1 MRIKLRFCSHFLPG
15 RDAAGARTPHPL
27 GVSCVSCQATGSNE
41 CEPVHPVR
49 TYQAFPGSTAAPRSI
64 RSSSS
69 GNSSCSPSSPSSPSS
84 STFAFSSSSA
94 CLCSSLQAVQRSGC
108 VSGVSFAVFEDSCM
122 FVDRRTVRTIG
133 QLKAALLADLAEGR
147 FPKTPPCLLALSACE
162 DNRNV
167 DACCFGA
174 GSRAAEAALG
184 KPVELMLRLE
194 NFLLPDN
201 QPIDLLEKNDVVT
214 VCLYTPVPAQTAE
227 SPGLLR
233 RSAEAERHSL
243 LPATAAGARK
253 RERSSAPDPRSSG
266 RRTPNHVKKGCKA
279 PRAGDVVN
287 EGSSEEE
294 SSEEESSE
302 EESSAEESSEESEE
316 EVPRKPL
323 QKIGKPQHMP
333 STPGRPSK
341 AAAREAGG
349 RGPASGVCPPGPKR
363 AAAAALCSDESST
376 SSSSSS
382 DEEAPGSEAPTSCW
396 KRAPLPPAE
405 KRQLNTAPQVLHA
418 PKKTRGD
425 GGSRKPATPF
435 PAGQARQTSSQASG
449 TAAGSAG
456 RRGMNSEGKQKRK
469 AEVSS
474 SDSDDSTEAPR
485 VGKELRSPNVARMP
499 AVVAKAFGLAA
510 GRVSG
515 VRQPGAGEAVA
526 SADARQDSRCMQPRN
541 GGRSPRH
548 PQQIDVEVHPALAS
562 PQTQETPMEAAEEAG
577 KPEETEETGGS
588 WAAPPAPEALIAW
601 PSASLEKVEINQWLQ
616 VRFLT
621 LQGFMPTLSSERLV
635 RVEEKD
641 LATGR
646 VRLWEQRGP
655 NDRPPASGGHTP
667 QAGRRGT
674 GSWRDWSSLTEIK
687 TTGEA
692 VRADAAGLDN
702 SQTASAR
709 AASLGSVSQLETDGE
724 KGGGSG
730 AAFKYQP
737 KRLLALQQQTVPE
750 GGSGKPLPSESPLR
764 FTTQTTPPEKESH
777 SNSSPSSSPA
787 STAASSSSSPSSAG
801 SPSSSAL
808 VLSASAGVETG
819 TALKE
824 SSSHRSEKTRETA
837 WEAFLLSG
845 LEVVVSE
852 DGSDLLVR
860 HFAAAGAF
868 HLPLPRDLLHACKR
882 HLQKPR
888 ATSRG
893 KKALQGATR
902 SPTASVSVG
911 DGEGENARSG
921 DVLLHLV
928 SPRTSS
934 TTAADCDGQAA
945 ETVDAREGAA
955 GEEKARQGDFGGD
968 EKRDELHELVVDLDA
983 VDACVKTSALKI
995 LREKLEQSRKA
1006 LRRQLDFYFSPNNW
1020 SKDTHLR
1027 SVVQP
1032 LPAEVAKV
1040 VQQKKLNT
1048 TRKTP
1053 SDASSI
1059 ADSSSDSSASPAD
1072 VLVGVPLREV
1082 AAFPRVQALTADEEF
1097 IAECMRCGGGLQ
1109 FVHAEKD
1116 ASGDWWLI
1124 RTAKAK
1130 ASDAAANAGKEKKG
1144 NTEPRRSRRGGR
1156 WGGLSGVVARP

>member
-15 RDAAGARTPHPL
+15 REAAGAHAPHPL
-27 GVSCVSCQATGSNE
+27 GLVCASCQGTGSNE
-41 CEPVHPVR
+41 CEPVHAGDAC
-49 TYQAFPGSTAAPRSI
+49 QAPPGSSTAPRSI

-69 GNSSCSPSSPSSPSS
+69 GNSSSSPSS
-84 STFAFSSSSA
+84 TFASSSSSA
-94 CLCSSLQAVQRSGC
+94 CLCSSLQALQRSGC
-108 VSGVSFAVFEDSCM
+108 VSGISFAVFEDSCV
-122 FVDRRTVRTIG
+122 FVDRRSVRTIG
-133 QLKAALLADLAEGR
+133 QLKAALLADLAQGR
-147 FPKTPPCLLALSACE
+147 FPKTPSCLLALSACE
-162 DNRNV
+162 DSRNV
-167 DACCFGA
+167 NASCFA
-174 GSRAAEAALG
+174 ASSRAAEVALG
-184 KPVELMLRLE
+184 KPVDLMLRLE

-201 QPIDLLEKNDVVT
+201 QPIDLLDKDDVVT

-233 RSAEAERHSL
+233 GSAEAQRHSL

-266 RRTPNHVKKGCKA
+266 GRPANHVKKGCKA
-279 PRAGDVVN
+279 LSAGDALD
-287 EGSSEEE
+287 EKSSEEE
-294 SSEEESSE
+294 SSEEDSSE
-302 EESSAEESSEESEE
+302 EESSEEESSEESEE

-323 QKIGKPQHMP
+323 QRRGKLQRMP
-333 STPGRPSK
+333 LTPGRPSK
-341 AAAREAGG
+341 AAARETSG
-349 RGPASGVCPPGPKR
+349 RGPASGVCTPGPKR
-363 AAAAALCSDESST
+363 AAVAALSSDESST

-382 DEEAPGSEAPTSCW
+382 DEEAPGSAAPTSCW
-396 KRAPLPPAE
+396 KRDPLSPAE
-405 KRQLNTAPQVLHA
+405 KRKLSAAPRVLHD
-418 PKKTRGD
+418 PKKTRDD
-425 GGSRKPATPF
+425 GGSRKPATPL
-435 PAGQARQTSSQASG
+435 PAGQARQTPSQASG

-456 RRGMNSEGKQKRK
+456 RRGTSSEGKQERK
-469 AEVSS
+469 TEVSS
-474 SDSDDSTEAPR
+474 SDSDDSAEAPR
-485 VGKELRSPNVARMP
+485 VGKELRRPNVARMP

-541 GGRSPRH
+541 GGRSQRH
-548 PQQIDVEVHPALAS
+548 PQQIDVEAHPARAS
-562 PQTQETPMEAAEEAG
+562 PQTQETPMEAAEDAG
-577 KPEETEETGGS
+577 KPEETGETGGS
-588 WAAPPAPEALIAW
+588 WTAPPAPEALIPW
-601 PSASLEKVEINQWLQ
+601 PSASLEKVKIHQWLQ
-616 VRFLT
+616 VCFLT
-621 LQGFMPTLSSERLV
+621 LQGFLPTLSSERLV

-641 LATGR
+641 LTTGR
-646 VRLWEQRGP
+646 VRLWEHRAP
-655 NDRPPASGGHTP
+655 NDRPPASGGRTP
-667 QAGRRGT
+667 QARRRGT

-687 TTGEA
+687 ATPE
-692 VRADAAGLDN
+692 VVHADAEGLDS
-702 SQTASAR
+702 SQTASAG
-709 AASLGSVSQLETDGE
+709 AASLGNVSQLETVDGE

-750 GGSGKPLPSESPLR
+750 AISGNALPSESPLR
-764 FTTQTTPPEKESH
+764 FTSQTAPPENESH

-787 STAASSSSSPSSAG
+787 STAASSSSPSSAG
-801 SPSSSAL
+801 SPSCSSSAL
-808 VLSASAGVETG
+808 ALSASAGVETDA
-819 TALKE
+819 ALKGR
-824 SSSHRSEKTRETA
+824 SSSRSEQTRETA

-868 HLPLPRDLLHACKR
+868 HLPLPRDLLDACKQ
-882 HLQKPR
+882 HMQKPR
-888 ATSRG
+888 ATSRA
-893 KKALQGATR
+893 KKALQGGTR
-902 SPTASVSVG
+902 NSTASPSVG
-911 DGEGENARSG
+911 DREGETARNG

-934 TTAADCDGQAA
+934 TTAADCNAETA
-945 ETVDAREGAA
+945 ETVE
-955 GEEKARQGDFGGD
+955 EEKAQGDFGGD
-968 EKRDELHELVVDLDA
+968 EKRDEPHALVVDLDA

-1006 LRRQLDFYFSPNNW
+1006 LRRQLDFYFSPSNW

-1032 LPAEVAKV
+1032 LPAEVANV
-1040 VQQKKLNT
+1040 VQQQRLNT
-1048 TRKTP
+1048 NRKTP
-1053 SDASSI
+1053 SDSSPT
-1059 ADSSSDSSASPAD
+1059 ADSSSDSSSASSD

-1116 ASGDWWLI
+1116 AHGDWWLI
-1124 RTAKAK
+1124 RTAKAE
-1130 ASDAAANAGKEKKG
+1130 ASDLAANAGKDKKG
-1144 NTEPRRSRRGGR
+1144 NPEPRRSRRGGR